1 MKKLMKHTGTIRKS
15 AFAIAVL
22 STFLM
27 SCSHKLSIR
36 SEHQIS
42 THSKEM
48 RDTLKSL
55 SYFTFP
61 IINVNDKIIGKMRG
75 GWDKYEKWQQDD
87 MHQRF
92 SFVIKDTLIA
102 GVKVAIISPTNI
114 KSENKDVIG
123 FHIHGGGFTVGSP
136 IDRVAMLLSNEYGY
150 TIYSVDY
157 SLSPEVKYPVAIN
170 ECLSVYKEIVAKN
183 PNKKIISSAI
193 SAGGQMLQSV
203 LLRSQSEKIQMPV
216 ANVLFSPALDLSTE
230 GDSYYNNDGRDVLAK
245 KNSADKLFRNK
256 YVSENENL
264 KDPLISPAYANYNAN
279 FPPTVF
285 VSGTRDLL
293 LSCLLKTFW
302 QLKKAGAET
311 EILISE
317 GGWHAMQYY
326 PAIPEAISARKA
338 VYLFLNKYVA
348 P

>member
-1 MKKLMKHTGTIRKS
+1 MN
-15 AFAIAVL
+15 
-22 STFLM
+22 
-27 SCSHKLSIR
+27 CSHKLSIR
-36 SEHQIS
+36 SEKQIS
-42 THSKEM
+42 SYSNEM

-61 IINVNDKIIGKMRG
+61 VININDKIIAKMRS

-92 SFVIKDTLIA
+92 SFVTKDTLIA
-102 GVKVAIISPTNI
+102 GVKVAVISPANI
-114 KSENKDVIG
+114 KPENKNVIG

-157 SLSPEVKYPVAIN
+157 SLSPEAKYPIAIN
-170 ECLSVYKEIVAKN
+170 ECLRVYKEIVAKN
-183 PNKKIISSAI
+183 PGKKIISSAI
-193 SAGGQMLQSV
+193 SAGGQMLQSM
-203 LLRSQSEKIQMPV
+203 LLRSQSENLRMPI
-216 ANVLFSPALDLSTE
+216 ANVLFSPALDLSSD
-230 GDSYYNNDGRDVLAK
+230 GDSYYMNDGRDVLAK

-256 YVSENENL
+256 YVSVDENL
-264 KDPLISPAYANYNAN
+264 KDPLISPAYANYNAK

-285 VSGTRDLL
+285 ISGTRDLL
-293 LSCLLKTFW
+293 LSCSLKSFW
-302 QLKKAGAET
+302 KLKEGGVQT

-326 PAIPEAISARKA
+326 PAISEAISARKA
-338 VYLFLNKYVA
+338 VYLFLNKYIL